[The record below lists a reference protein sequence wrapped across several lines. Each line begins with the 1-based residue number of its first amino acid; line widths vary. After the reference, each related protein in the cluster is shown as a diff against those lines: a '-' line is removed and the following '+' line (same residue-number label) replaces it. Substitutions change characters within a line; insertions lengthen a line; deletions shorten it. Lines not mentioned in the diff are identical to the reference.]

1 MRPLSKKIQ
10 TLIVAGASTAI
21 LLAQFLQEKE
31 GNRLSAYQDGA
42 NVWTIC
48 RGATRVD
55 GQPVRQG
62 LQLSREKCEQ
72 VNKMEVDKAIA
83 WVEQHIKVPLTDV
96 QKAGIASFCPYNIG
110 AGKCTASTFYRK
122 LNAGD
127 TLGACAEIK
136 RWIFDGGKDCR
147 IRANNC
153 AGQPLRRAQ
162 ESVLSCWGLDA

>member
-83 WVEQHIKVPLTDV
+83 WVEQHIKVPVNARRPLFIANSMPVTPSEPV
-96 QKAGIASFCPYNIG
+96 Q
-110 AGKCTASTFYRK
+110 K
-122 LNAGD
+122 LNAGSSMVAKTAVFEPITVRVSLSD
-127 TLGACAEIK
+127 AHRKAYSAV
-136 RWIFDGGKDCR
+136 GG
-147 IRANNC
+147 
-153 AGQPLRRAQ
+153 
-162 ESVLSCWGLDA
+162 